1 MQEGG
6 AVSSGQLG
14 KWHYSASYNTYIAN
28 YKMHSKLIIV
38 AVEISTAAWE
48 SEGNQFVSS

>member
-6 AVSSGQLG
+6 AGSSGQLG
-14 KWHYSASYNTYIAN
+14 KWHYSASYNTYSAN

-38 AVEISTAAWE
+38 AVEISKAAWE